1 MRAHILLAATLLI
14 PSATA
19 APVTAWFTD
28 AAIPGATRASKPAGL
43 SGDSP
48 GAYGRGFR
56 PVSDAAR
63 VEWPSMSRDQG
74 MVSFWVKPDWNGA
87 DGQRHV
93 LLAAGDDRNGFL
105 VEKSAKGFLRFVM
118 ASPEK
123 TTVARAD
130 VSRWKA
136 GEWHH
141 VAAAWFH
148 HNGKPAGLP
157 LWIDRVAADGPVAAG
172 CTFLDPD
179 GMQDRI
185 VRVGD
190 GATRAVIDELILR
203 DGLDAEGP
211 HGMKAVVYRDWF
223 RTAPFDAIR
232 INHEPLRVPSD
243 RRAVAGFQKQFGLE
257 ARRNGRWEP
266 ITDHVVRYG
275 PWAEFDAKPF
285 ITWSVSD
292 ATVAAIDA
300 DGRLSAKK
308 PGTCTLT
315 ASFRGMKATYPL
327 GVIAPDRPDAGVI
340 CLELLPRY
348 RVDALKD
355 RCSPG
360 DEVTARVRLGNFG
373 LTGLAA
379 GTSVRLEFLEPAPG
393 DAYHFGPAQR
403 VVRTFEAAA
412 PALAP
417 GEEAAVEFRFRY
429 PPSPVWMRVRLDA
442 ENGTD
447 EFCEANNQIV
457 ERIDARPIRLGYDPK
472 VLEACRAERRIN
484 HVGSLSYYDWL
495 RAQKLRMDVMLRE
508 AVWPT
513 TTPNGVE
520 EAYRIDDMAALR
532 LDLRQEETPWEKQ
545 GPWFDGGFPVNE
557 PVDLMAVDE
566 AIIHE
571 FGHTILSQPD
581 LYGYPMRASNVLLTD
596 DDGKPVAGSPLMP
609 VVAGDDTLPL
619 PPALGIACGGSYT
632 PLMDVCHLWLDA
644 AQAGHIMHYKGYRP
658 DRFWGTQGR
667 LIPTRSN
674 ALLVTDLNDEPL
686 RGAAVYVYHVSQA
699 PVTDSGAKF
708 FADRPKF
715 VGNTDDDGR
724 FVFPGET
731 DEDWD
736 DPETDE
742 VDGRVPVW
750 NPFGTAKSD
759 TAFTP
764 NVWEVE
770 GLLLIKVVSGTQP
783 EYHWMDLTQFNEA
796 FLSGYT
802 VSANYPVRTSLK
814 PAPGVTEVV
823 RKPVPEAI
831 RKVNKAPV
839 AVAPAGMTVKC
850 GETFTVDGSKSHDP
864 EGQPLLF
871 RWNVNGDWL
880 RADLAQTATLTQTA
894 PNEPTELEYKLWV
907 LDGVRSSE
915 AVVVKVKVVK

>member
-1 MRAHILLAATLLI
+1 MRACIPAIAALLCPAA
-14 PSATA
+14 SA

-28 AAIPGATRASKPAGL
+28 AVIPGATKAPRPASLSSPVPGTSGKGLNLSAGL
-43 SGDSP
+43 AVD
-48 GAYGRGFR
+48 
-56 PVSDAAR
+56 
-63 VEWPSMSRDQG
+63 WPSLSRQEG
-74 MVSFWVKPDWNGA
+74 MISFWVRPNWNGA
-87 DGQRHV
+87 DGERHV
-93 LLAAGDDRNGFL
+93 LLAAGDDRNGL
-105 VEKSAKGFLRFVM
+105 RIEKSEKGFLRFVM

-123 TTVARAD
+123 TAVARAD
-130 VSRWKA
+130 VSGWKA

-157 LWIDRVAADGPVAAG
+157 LWIDRVASDGPIAAG
-172 CTFLDPD
+172 CTFLDPSKWSEPTIYGGGSAD
-179 GMQDRI
+179 
-185 VRVGD
+185 
-190 GATRAVIDELILR
+190 AAIDELILR
-203 DGLDAEGP
+203 DRLDAEGP

-232 INHEPLRVPSD
+232 VNHQPLRVPAD
-243 RRAVAGFQKQFGLE
+243 KRAVAGFVKQFGLE
-257 ARRNGRWEP
+257 ARRSGRWEP
-266 ITDHVVRYG
+266 VTDHVVRYG

-285 ITWSVSD
+285 ITWSTSD
-292 ATVAAIDA
+292 ASVATIDA
-300 DGRLSAKK
+300 NGRLQAKK
-308 PGTCTLT
+308 PGVCTLT
-315 ASFRGMKATYPL
+315 AAFRGMKAAYPL
-327 GVIAPDRPDAGVI
+327 TVITPDRPDAGVI

-355 RCSPG
+355 RFAPG
-360 DEVTARVRLGNFG
+360 DEVTARVRLGSFG
-373 LTGLAA
+373 PTGLAA
-379 GTSVRLEFLEPAPG
+379 GTGVRLELVEPAPG
-393 DAYHFGPAQR
+393 DAYRFSPALR
-403 VVRTFEAAA
+403 TVRTFEASA
-412 PALAP
+412 PALKP
-417 GEEAAVEFRFRY
+417 GEETAVEFRFAY
-429 PPSPVWMRVRLDA
+429 PSAPVWLRVRLDPD
-442 ENGTD
+442 NRVD
-447 EFCEANNQIV
+447 EFCEANNEIA
-457 ERIDARPIRLGYDPK
+457 ERIDARPIRLGYDRK
-472 VLEACRAERRIN
+472 ALEACLKERRIN

-520 EAYRIDDMAALR
+520 EAYRIDDVSQLAL
-532 LDLRQEETPWEKQ
+532 DVPWEESPWEKE
-545 GPWFDGGFPVNE
+545 GPFFDGGFPVNE

-581 LYGYPMRASNVLLTD
+581 LYGYPMRASNVLLTGE
-596 DDGKPVAGSPLMP
+596 DGKPVAGSPLMP
-609 VVAGDDTLPL
+609 VVDGNDTLPF

-632 PLMDVCHLWLDA
+632 PLMDVCHLWLDP

-667 LIPTRSN
+667 LIPSRSN
-674 ALLVTDLNDEPL
+674 ALLVTDVNDEPL
-686 RGAAVYVYHVSQA
+686 KGAAVYAYHVSQA

-715 VGNTDDDGR
+715 LGNTDDDGR

-742 VDGRVPVW
+742 VDGKISVW
-750 NPFGTAKSD
+750 NPFGTAKAD

-770 GLLLIKVVSGTQP
+770 GLLLIKVVSGTET

-796 FLSGYT
+796 FLSGHT
-802 VSANYPVRTSLK
+802 VSANYPLRTSLHPVK
-814 PAPGVTEVV
+814 GVTEVV

-839 AVAPAGMTVKC
+839 AVAPAEMTVKC
-850 GETFTVDGSKSHDP
+850 GQTFTVDGSKSYDP

-880 RADLAQTATLTQTA
+880 RDDLAQTATLTQTA
-894 PNEPTELEYKLWV
+894 PAEPKELEYKLWV

-915 AVVVKVKVVK
+915 AAIVKVKVVK